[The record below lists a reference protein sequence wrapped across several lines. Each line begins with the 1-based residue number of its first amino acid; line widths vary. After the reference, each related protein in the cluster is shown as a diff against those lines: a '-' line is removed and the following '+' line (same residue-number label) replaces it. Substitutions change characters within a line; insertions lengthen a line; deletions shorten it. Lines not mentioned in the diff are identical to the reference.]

1 MQLFFD
7 TIYDLTIYTV
17 VRERSIHN
25 VNVVQLNL
33 IIYLIHGYNKNDF
46 FDEKCS
52 MKKSIYFKNEAIN
65 KAKEMFYD
73 SKTIFE

>member
-7 TIYDLTIYTV
+7 TIYGLLKDTV
-17 VRERSIHN
+17 VREISIHN

-33 IIYLIHGYNKNDF
+33 IIYLMHGYNKNDF

-52 MKKSIYFKNEAIN
+52 MKKSIYWKNEVIN
-65 KAKEMFYD
+65 KAKEIFYD